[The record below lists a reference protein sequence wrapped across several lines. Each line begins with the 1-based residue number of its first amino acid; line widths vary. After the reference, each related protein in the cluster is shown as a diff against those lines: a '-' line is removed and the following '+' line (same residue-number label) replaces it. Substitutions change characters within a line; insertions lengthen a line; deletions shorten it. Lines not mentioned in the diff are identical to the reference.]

1 MQNAKNLLLGFRKFL
16 LWCLSEAGM
25 LGSLYCFLI
34 LTFSGFDKTDFMFS
48 KLPIARRSL
57 SQSDQIKLFPC
68 ISTTLLSAFASAAAM
83 PRASKGALLPLPGF
97 LLLPDYNSLNPLRL
111 LCSAP

>member
-34 LTFSGFDKTDFMFS
+34 LTVSGFDKTDFMFS

-57 SQSDQIKLFPC
+57 SQSDQIKLFLC
-68 ISTTLLSAFASAAAM
+68 INTTLLSAFVSAAM
-83 PRASKGALLPLPGF
+83 PRASKGALLPLPSF
-97 LLLPDYNSLNPLRL
+97 LLLPDYNSLNPLHL